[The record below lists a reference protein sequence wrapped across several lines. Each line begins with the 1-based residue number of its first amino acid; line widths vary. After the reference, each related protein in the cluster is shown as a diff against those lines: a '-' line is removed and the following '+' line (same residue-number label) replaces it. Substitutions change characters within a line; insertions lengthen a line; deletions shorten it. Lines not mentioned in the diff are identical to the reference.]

1 MTAISNGG
9 LDAPQSN
16 SAIIVTESGL
26 VVTFDTRTEEE
37 YEQTRDVTEATL
49 ETGYKIADGIVTN
62 QPEISFTGI
71 ITGVY
76 QAGTTG
82 QCVWDPVAAA
92 AAVANLQAVFDSTEF
107 CSAYTSFNAS
117 TNCQITAFSATTE
130 PKKNAINIKISL
142 KSVKTVT
149 FAYTKNAPPAK
160 NKSGDASAS
169 GKQSSGKKSTEN
181 SDSTTSQD
189 EEEQESALNAILF

>member
-82 QCVWDPVAAA
+82 QRVWDPVAAA

-107 CSAYTSFNAS
+107 CSAYTSFNAN
-117 TNCQITAFSATTE
+117 TNCQITSFNASTKT
-130 PKKNAINIKISL
+130 KQNAIEVKISL
-142 KSVKTVT
+142 KSVKTVS

-160 NKSGDASAS
+160 NKTGDGSAS
-169 GKQSSGKKSTEN
+169 GKQSGGKQSTEN
-181 SDSTTSQD
+181 TTQD
-189 EEEQESALNAILF
+189 QENEEEKESSLNAILF